1 MQTAKQGY
9 MRTPVIIDYREKRIE
24 TFLIQVL
31 LLELTRIMSYI
42 VKPGVRLTNQLN
54 ARIDRAKLRYM
65 RSERKGLC

>member
-1 MQTAKQGY
+1 

>member
-1 MQTAKQGY
+1 
-9 MRTPVIIDYREKRIE
+9 VIIDYREKRIE